1 MDVKKKYKFN
11 FTKVISYLFLTLGGI
26 VMLYPLVYIFMAS
39 FFTAEEFNSSVLG
52 FFPIAKNPTF
62 DNFKALFLAN
72 TDEYTLIYYKNSL
85 FRTIY
90 GTFNACLTSLLAGYV
105 FARLQFKG
113 KNVLFMILL
122 ATQMMPSIV
131 GTLPM
136 FLELVRFPF
145 AGGNSPIY
153 GGTGLYDT
161 MGVYILLNG
170 GLINVM
176 GTFLVKQAIEAT
188 PRELVDA
195 AKIDGANTFQIIF
208 RVIFPVVKTIIA
220 YIAITSAIG
229 IWNDWSVPFY
239 YTDSRELQTIASALT
254 RLTSFAGQEGAL
266 INYPAILAFSLMLT
280 VPSIIIFAIFQKWI
294 VEGIASAGL
303 K

>member
-1 MDVKKKYKFN
+1 MQKKRRKKLKPSAIVCYF
-11 FTKVISYLFLTLGGI
+11 FLTLGGLI
-26 VMLYPLVYIFMAS
+26 MLYPLIFIVMAS
-39 FFTAEEFNSSVLG
+39 FFTPEEFNTSVLG
-52 FFPIAKNPTF
+52 FFPIAKNPTLN
-62 DNFKALFLAN
+62 NFKALFLASS
-72 TDEYTLIYYKNSL
+72 DEYTLIYYKNSL

-90 GTFNACLTSLLAGYV
+90 GTFCSCLTALLAGYV
-105 FARLQFKG
+105 FARLKFKG

-136 FLELVRFPF
+136 FLELIRFPF

-153 GGTGLYDT
+153 GGTGIYDT
-161 MGVYILLNG
+161 VGVYILLNG

-176 GTFLVKQAIEAT
+176 GTFLVKQTIEST
-188 PRELVDA
+188 PPELVEA

-208 RVIFPVVKTIIA
+208 KVVFPTVKTIIA

-254 RLTSFAGQEGAL
+254 RLTSFAGQEGAM

-280 VPSIIIFAIFQKWI
+280 VPSLIIFAIFQIWF
-294 VEGIASAGL
+294 VEGIANAGL